1 MAENTKEKRSFEVGD
16 KTYAVRRP
24 KVEEIRKGNEIRSKA
39 FNEALQRG
47 DMLREQL
54 ESELRKRKLWS
65 DSREEE
71 YQSLRKKVLDGEFKL
86 KAGGIKLARA
96 KKIAL
101 EMADA
106 RTQMVTLLSS
116 RTDLDSN
123 KMILLQQQEHH
134 TFTTYNQEVK
144 MWTVSCL
151 KTSSYKDSSLLMK
164 IIDLLIKKEGLL
176 TERADILMRE
186 VI

>member
-86 KAGGIKLARA
+86 KAGGIKLARVRR
-96 KKIAL
+96 L
-101 EMADA
+101 
-106 RTQMVTLLSS
+106 
-116 RTDLDSN
+116 
-123 KMILLQQQEHH
+123 H
-134 TFTTYNQEVK
+134 
-144 MWTVSCL
+144 
-151 KTSSYKDSSLLMK
+151 
-164 IIDLLIKKEGLL
+164 
-176 TERADILMRE
+176 
-186 VI
+186 

>member
-1 MAENTKEKRSFEVGD
+1 MAENTKEKRTFEVDD

-71 YQSLRKKVLDGEFKL
+71 YQYSMYRYTRKIET
-86 KAGGIKLARA
+86 
-96 KKIAL
+96 
-101 EMADA
+101 E
-106 RTQMVTLLSS
+106 
-116 RTDLDSN
+116 
-123 KMILLQQQEHH
+123 E
-134 TFTTYNQEVK
+134 
-144 MWTVSCL
+144 TVVV
-151 KTSSYKDSSLLMK
+151 
-164 IIDLLIKKEGLL
+164 GQ
-176 TERADILMRE
+176 
-186 VI
+186 